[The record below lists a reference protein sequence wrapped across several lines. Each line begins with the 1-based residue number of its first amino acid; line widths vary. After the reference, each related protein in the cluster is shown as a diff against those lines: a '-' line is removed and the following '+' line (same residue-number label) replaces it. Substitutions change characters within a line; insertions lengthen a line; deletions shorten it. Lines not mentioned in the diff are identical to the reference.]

1 MYPENIR
8 YNIFKY
14 TIWIRWFFILGIMP
28 LLLII
33 IYLSSNFPSVFD
45 ADKITKLLISSL
57 SLTAFLFLYNTL
69 FIFFEKTRQN
79 KKEIKSKI
87 LKILFFLIYY
97 FIFDIIAAAWLVF
110 NSGGSSSILLVSF
123 FLIILFASVTHTS
136 KVITNIGIFSFML
149 INTLFLFDQS
159 GIFPAIDFFYNDK
172 GFSFPGI
179 FVGLATFSFDVAYGS
194 SIFIAIAI
202 SKVISEKE
210 TTLIKERDRFEALIE
225 NLRDGII
232 VIDSNNYI
240 VFMNKVTEEMFG
252 VSKKDVIGK
261 QINISMFDDPNLK
274 NLAKIILI
282 KENPDKQQFM
292 PAEIKIKDSNPIFA
306 QIYSI
311 KIARGATIMKVIHD
325 VTREKEMEKLKSE
338 FIFIAAHQLRTPLSA
353 IKWVF
358 SMILKGDVGAIT
370 NEQKEILEKGETST
384 KRMIAL
390 VNDLLDVS
398 RIEEGKF
405 GFNFKDENIEDLIE
419 KIVALLDNK
428 IREKEINFSFIKPDI
443 RLPMV
448 KADSEKLYLA
458 LQNIIENAINY
469 TPKKGSVEISIK
481 EETKNIIIEIKDSGV
496 GIPKSENNRLFN
508 KFFRGKNVI
517 RMQTEGTGLGLFI
530 AKNIIERHNGAI
542 YIESEE
548 NKGTKATVWLP
559 KTEILNK

>member
-33 IYLSSNFPSVFD
+33 IYLSSNFPNVF
-45 ADKITKLLISSL
+45 AAGKITKLLISSII
-57 SLTAFLFLYNTL
+57 LTAFLFFYNSL
-69 FIFFEKTRQN
+69 FIFFEKARQN
-79 KKEIKSKI
+79 KKEIKNKI

-97 FIFDIIAAAWLVF
+97 FIFDIIAATWLVF

-123 FLIILFASVTHTS
+123 FLIILFASVTHAS
-136 KVITNIGIFSFML
+136 KAIINIGIFSFML
-149 INTLFLFDQS
+149 INTLFFLDQS
-159 GIFPAIDFFYNDK
+159 GIFPAIDFFYSDK
-172 GFSFPGI
+172 GFGFPGI

-210 TTLIKERDRFEALIE
+210 MTLIKERGRFETLIE

-232 VIDSNNYI
+232 VIDNNNYI
-240 VFMNKVTEEMFG
+240 VFMNKITEEMFG
-252 VSKKDVIGK
+252 VAKKNIIGK
-261 QINISMFDDPNLK
+261 QINISMFNDPNLK

-282 KENPDKQQFM
+282 KENFDKQQFM
-292 PAEIKIKDSNPIFA
+292 PAKIKIRDSNPIFA

-311 KIARGATIMKVIHD
+311 KIANSTTMKVIHD
-325 VTREKEMEKLKSE
+325 VTREKEMEKIKSE

-358 SMILKGDVGAIT
+358 SMILKGDTGAVT
-370 NEQKEILEKGETST
+370 EEQKEILEKGDIST

-405 GFNFKDENIEDLIE
+405 GFNFKDENIENLIE
-419 KIVALLDNK
+419 KIISLLDNK
-428 IREKEINFSFIKPDI
+428 IREKEISFSFLKPSVK
-443 RLPMV
+443 LPMV
-448 KADSEKLYLA
+448 KVDSEKLYLA

-469 TPKKGSVEISIK
+469 TPKKGRVAISIK
-481 EETKNIIIEIKDSGV
+481 EETENIIIEIKDSGV

-548 NKGTKATVWLP
+548 DKGTKVTIWLP
-559 KTEILNK
+559 K